1 MESVE
6 EEKTG
11 ARPWEEAGA
20 WWRRSEVRSEKREGK
35 SWEWPEAGSV
45 RESGGFG
52 LDDGISGRRRPCR
65 RPRGEVERRRG
76 SERWRRERF
85 RFVGRIMRC
94 ASSC

>member
-65 RPRGEVERRRG
+65 RPGV
-76 SERWRRERF
+76 RWRGGGDLRDGGERDLDLL
-85 RFVGRIMRC
+85 GG
-94 ASSC
+94 

>member
-35 SWEWPEAGSV
+35 SWEWTEAGSV

-65 RPRGEVERRRG
+65 RPRGEWRG
-76 SERWRRERF
+76 GGDLRDGGGRERF
-85 RFVGRIMRC
+85 LGRIMR
-94 ASSC
+94 